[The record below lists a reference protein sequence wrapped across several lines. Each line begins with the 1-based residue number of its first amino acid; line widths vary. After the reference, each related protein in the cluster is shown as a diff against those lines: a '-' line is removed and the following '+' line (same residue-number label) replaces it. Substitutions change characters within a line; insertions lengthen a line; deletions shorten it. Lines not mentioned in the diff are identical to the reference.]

1 MFDRYTP
8 GGRKVRDAVIR
19 MLSAQPAAARATPP
33 PDPAAASL
41 EELDTMID
49 RLVDEELA
57 ISRRRRIVHRRL
69 EVLWAERERR
79 GGR

>member
-1 MFDRYTP
+1 MFDRYSP
-8 GGRKVRDAVIR
+8 AAQKIREAVIR
-19 MLSAQPAAARATPP
+19 MLSAQPAVARPAPP

-49 RLVDEELA
+49 RLVDEELE

-69 EVLWAERERR
+69 ELLWAERERR
-79 GGR
+79 HGQ